1 MELIFEQECPQCGG
15 TVELAESEHLLP
27 CPFCGTRSFIV
38 PKGFPRFVLPPR
50 TEAENIV
57 YAPYLRFKGVVYDCN
72 DSQVSYKILDLTSRG
87 VALDFLPDS
96 LGVRAQALKMKFAS
110 PDHNGRFLKLGI
122 DIKEAVEQRAGLR
135 APGSRARK
143 IFHRAYI
150 GESISIVYFPFI
162 INEDKLLDGIT
173 GDFIAELPPEDDIF
187 EPFLDQK
194 VGWKPRF
201 VTTLCPACGWDLEG
215 DRRSVV
221 LGCRNC
227 GTFWEATGEGF
238 RKVAHSTVH
247 PPDIDS
253 VYLAFWQISV
263 KAEGIRLDS
272 FADFL
277 ESTSQPRLPE
287 AGDDELPMS
296 FLVPA
301 FKIKPKTF
309 LRLGSQLTIGQKI
322 FVTTD
327 DYPELPLHRI
337 DLPQTEAVQSLKPI
351 FASAAANRKELL
363 PRLPEI
369 KLKVIDSRLLLLP
382 FSNSDYG
389 HFQEQAKI
397 NLNKQDLKHGEYL

>member
-1 MELIFEQECPQCGG
+1 VELIFEQECPQCGG

-38 PKGFPRFVLPPR
+38 PKGYPRFVLPPR
-50 TEAENIV
+50 TGGGNIIYV
-57 YAPYLRFKGVVYDCN
+57 PYLRFKGVVYDCH
-72 DSQVSYKILDLTSRG
+72 DSQISYKILDLTSRG
-87 VALDFLPDS
+87 VALDLLPDS
-96 LGVRAQALKMKFAS
+96 LGVRSQALKMKFAS
-110 PDHNGRFLKLGI
+110 PDHNGRFLKLTI
-122 DIKEAVEQRAGLR
+122 DIKEAIEQRAGFR
-135 APGSRARK
+135 ATGSRARK
-143 IFHRAYI
+143 TFHRAYI

-162 INEDKLLDGIT
+162 VDEDKLCDGIT
-173 GDFIAELPPEDDIF
+173 GDFIAELPPEEDIF

-201 VTTLCPACGWDLEG
+201 MTTLCPACGWDLEG

-238 RKVAHSTVH
+238 KIVAHSTVRS
-247 PPDIDS
+247 PDMNS
-253 VYLAFWQISV
+253 VYLAFWKISV
-263 KAEGIRLDS
+263 KAEGIRLNS

-277 ESTSQPRLPE
+277 ESTNQPRLPD
-287 AGDDELPMS
+287 AGDDEMPMS

-322 FVTTD
+322 FAGTK
-327 DYPELPLHRI
+327 DYSELPLHRI

-351 FASAAANRKELL
+351 LASAATNKKELL
-363 PRLPEI
+363 PHLPVI
-369 KLKVIDSRLLLLP
+369 KFKFTDSKLLLLP
-382 FSNSDYG
+382 FSNSGYG
-389 HFQEQAKI
+389 YFQEQAKI
-397 NLNKQDLKHGEYL
+397 NLNKQDLKFGRFL